1 MSREEIMK
9 KVIEVFRDV
18 FDDDQIE
25 LRKETSAKDI
35 EDWDSLMH
43 ITLVTALEK
52 EFDINFKLKEV
63 IELQNVGDTIELIE
77 RKLSE

>member
-63 IELQNVGDTIELIE
+63 IELQNVGNTIELIE